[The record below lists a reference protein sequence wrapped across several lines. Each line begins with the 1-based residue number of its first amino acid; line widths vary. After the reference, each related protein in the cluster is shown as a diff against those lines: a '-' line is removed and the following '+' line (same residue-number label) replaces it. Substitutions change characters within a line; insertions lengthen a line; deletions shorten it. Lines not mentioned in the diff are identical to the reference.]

1 MSQAAEKL
9 WTIGALLQWTSNFFT
24 RNNIDEPRLSAEL
37 LLAHAL
43 GCNRMALYTRYEHV
57 PTTEQTA
64 AFRELVKRRRE
75 NTPVAYLIGRTSFFS
90 FDLAVSPAVLIPR
103 PDTETLVEQVIRIVR
118 QIPGWETPY
127 ILDLGTGS
135 GCIAIALAKS
145 LPGAQLV
152 ASDVSPEALTMAR
165 ANADSLAVADR
176 IRFIQGDLFAPL
188 VQPPTPGAF
197 HVIAANPPYI
207 ATGQLRE
214 LMPQVRDHEPTLALD
229 GGPDGLDFYRR
240 IGDEAA
246 GFLIPGGLLIVE
258 TAFNQTEQVRQLFQT
273 NTQLGDMRIVTDA
286 AGHPRCVLARKA
298 GG

>member
-118 QIPGWETPY
+118 QIPGWETPN

>member
-1 MSQAAEKL
+1 MSQATEKL
-9 WTIGALLQWTSNFFT
+9 WTIGALLQWTSDFFT
-24 RNNIDEPRLSAEL
+24 RNNIDEPRLSAEML
-37 LLAHAL
+37 LSHAL

-57 PTTEQTA
+57 PTTEQTT

-118 QIPGWETPY
+118 QIPGWETPN
-127 ILDLGTGS
+127 ILDVGTGS

-152 ASDVSPEALTMAR
+152 ACDVSPDALTIAL
-165 ANADSLAVADR
+165 ANAQSLGVADR
-176 IRFIQGDLFAPL
+176 IRFLQGDLFAPL
-188 VQPPTPGAF
+188 AQPPTPGAF

-240 IGDEAA
+240 IGGEASD
-246 GFLIPGGLLIVE
+246 FLIAGGLLIVE
-258 TAFNQTEQVRQLFQT
+258 TAFNQTEQVRQLFQA
-273 NTQLGDMRIVTDA
+273 NTQLGDLRIVTDA
-286 AGHPRCVLARKA
+286 AGHPRCVLARKI

>member
-118 QIPGWETPY
+118 QIPGWETPN

-273 NTQLGDMRIVTDA
+273 NTQLGDLRIVTDA

>member
-118 QIPGWETPY
+118 QIPGWESPN

-152 ASDVSPEALTMAR
+152 ASDVSPEALTIAR

-273 NTQLGDMRIVTDA
+273 NTQLGDLRIVTDA